1 LSTDDQP
8 NQRPHSS
15 WLHGDM
21 SSTPT
26 TPVGRVRHAAA
37 GPWCTIGLSTFIS
50 SATQSSKEIHMSKR
64 LQVALATAL
73 AVATVGLYAQ
83 SSSDSSTTTSTTS
96 QSEMNRGVPDVDVDV
111 GRNADGAIDI
121 NRANTERAQGV
132 PGVDVDAGRNAS
144 NGTMDVN
151 TSPNA
156 DRDAKLVGSDRTGD
170 TNTTSSSSLEPRA
183 DRN

>member
-1 LSTDDQP
+1 
-8 NQRPHSS
+8 
-15 WLHGDM
+15 M
-21 SSTPT
+21 ASSTFT
-26 TPVGRVRHAAA
+26 
-37 GPWCTIGLSTFIS
+37 GP
-50 SATQSSKEIHMSKR
+50 ATQSDKEIHMSKR

-73 AVATVGLYAQ
+73 AIGTVGLYAQ
-83 SSSDSSTTTSTTS
+83 SSSDSSTTSTTTS

-121 NRANTERAQGV
+121 NRANTERAKGV

-144 NGTMDVN
+144 NGAMDVT

-156 DRDAKLVGSDRTGD
+156 DRDANLVGSDRTTGD
-170 TNTTSSSSLEPRA
+170 ASTASSGSLEPRA

>member
-1 LSTDDQP
+1 
-8 NQRPHSS
+8 
-15 WLHGDM
+15 
-21 SSTPT
+21 
-26 TPVGRVRHAAA
+26 
-37 GPWCTIGLSTFIS
+37 
-50 SATQSSKEIHMSKR
+50 MSKR

-73 AVATVGLYAQ
+73 AVGTVGLYAQ
-83 SSSDSSTTTSTTS
+83 SSTDSSATSTTS

-121 NRANTERAQGV
+121 NRANTERAKGV

-144 NGTMDVN
+144 NGAMDVT

-156 DRDAKLVGSDRTGD
+156 DRDANLVGSDRANGD
-170 TNTTSSSSLEPRA
+170 ASSDLREPRA